1 MQYLQINENIIATY
15 AEVAEALKKLGF
27 QDMSTPK
34 HFRLVH
40 NAYNSEVKL
49 PARPLD
55 TLFSK
60 VNLAG
65 FSYQLYMQ
73 GVIKDY
79 DDLAKLVEKNRL
91 IDHTPIAAS

>member
-1 MQYLQINENIIATY
+1 MQYLHFYKELVANY
-15 AEVAEALKKLGF
+15 GEVAEALKKLGF
-27 QDMSTPK
+27 QDVSTAK
-34 HFRLVH
+34 HFRLVNNTH
-40 NAYNSEVKL
+40 KSEVKL

-55 TLFSK
+55 AVFSK

-73 GVIKDY
+73 GVIDDF

-91 IDHTPIAAS
+91 ANNAQVVA

>member
-1 MQYLQINENIIATY
+1 MQYLHVYKEI
-15 AEVAEALKKLGF
+15 VANYGEMADALKKLGF
-27 QDMSTPK
+27 QDVSTSK
-34 HFRLVH
+34 HFRLVNTAH
-40 NAYNSEVKL
+40 NSEVKL

-55 TLFSK
+55 AVFSK

-73 GVIKDY
+73 GVIEDY

-91 IDHTPIAAS
+91 TNTAQIAA